1 MKVKELAGTFEKQR
15 TICYKVDGNS
25 ITYHNKEMQHIGG
38 NLYSGQVEQE
48 GNYYKYCMLYV
59 LYPEQKIAMEI
70 GTINADYSID
80 EAMEM
85 CKKNGL
91 DTQEAF
97 ITMIKRK
104 IDNQDH
110 VQLSWIEYLKYID
123 PSLIDACME
132 SRKAFAKKREQISKE
147 RKEKRE
153 AEDQQYVAER
163 NAEAEKMIAAAIEVI
178 KNGGTLEN
186 DRVVFYRSKYDSIAY
201 SIVNYLMRKN
211 GVNVPIKT
219 QGWINDKLIQVEVTK
234 DGGVSGR
241 FWKTKGSNGS
251 QKFFE
256 CMLELVRI
264 VRSENQEGEV
274 KNDGI

>member
-1 MKVKELAGTFEKQR
+1 MKVKELTGTFEKQR
-15 TICYKVDGNS
+15 TICYKVDRNS

-38 NLYSGQVEQE
+38 NLYGGQVEQE

-59 LYPEQKIAMEI
+59 RYPEQKIAMEI
-70 GTINADYSID
+70 GTINADYGID
-80 EAMEM
+80 EVMEM

-97 ITMIKRK
+97 IMMIKRK
-104 IDNQDH
+104 IENQDH
-110 VQLSWIEYLKYID
+110 VQLSWIEYLKYIN

-147 RKEKRE
+147 RQEKQE

-163 NAEAEKMIAAAIEVI
+163 NAEAEKMITAAIEVI
-178 KNGGTLEN
+178 KDGGTLEN
-186 DRVVFYRSKYDSIAY
+186 DRVVFYRSKYDSSTY

-219 QGWINDKLIQVEVTK
+219 QGWINDRLIQVEITK
-234 DGGVSGR
+234 NGEVSGR
-241 FWKTKGSNGS
+241 FWKTKGGSGS
-251 QKFFE
+251 QKFFD
-256 CMLELVRI
+256 CMLELVQIIRAG
-264 VRSENQEGEV
+264 NQ
-274 KNDGI
+274 